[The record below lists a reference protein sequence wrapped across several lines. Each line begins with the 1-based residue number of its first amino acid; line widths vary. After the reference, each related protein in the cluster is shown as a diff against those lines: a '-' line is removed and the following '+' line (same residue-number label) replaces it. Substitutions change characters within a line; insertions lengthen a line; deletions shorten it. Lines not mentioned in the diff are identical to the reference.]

1 MYALVA
7 SLYAPS
13 YTDVVLCKSFMH
25 ALHCTSY
32 LFVIAQSL
40 ELVGLGKIKAAKTCS
55 LFSLICNIAA
65 IVSYPITLVL
75 GVIIFVSYAYA
86 TDDNNNN

>member
-25 ALHCTSY
+25 ALHCTI

-40 ELVGLGKIKAAKTCS
+40 ELAGQSKIKAAKTCS
-55 LFSLICNIAA
+55 LFSLIFNIAA
-65 IVSYPITLVL
+65 IVSYPISIVA
-75 GVIIFVSYAYA
+75 GVIIFVVVFI
-86 TDDNNNN
+86 NNNHITVQ